1 VQLAVNVSASFS
13 LLDEWSGVVVT
24 GPDHHHA
31 FYAPDGQISRQ
42 MAGGHVRRRL
52 VSVWNGTEQEGTLD
66 TVKRVTWVRTFA
78 WNLEITVTSASS
90 RISTAERVIVV
101 DFF

>member
-1 VQLAVNVSASFS
+1 VPLAVNVSASFS

-31 FYAPDGQISRQ
+31 FYAPDGQISEQ
-42 MAGGHVRRRL
+42 MAGQT
-52 VSVWNGTEQEGTLD
+52 WNGTEQKETLN

-78 WNLEITVTSASS
+78 WKPS
-90 RISTAERVIVV
+90 
-101 DFF
+101 